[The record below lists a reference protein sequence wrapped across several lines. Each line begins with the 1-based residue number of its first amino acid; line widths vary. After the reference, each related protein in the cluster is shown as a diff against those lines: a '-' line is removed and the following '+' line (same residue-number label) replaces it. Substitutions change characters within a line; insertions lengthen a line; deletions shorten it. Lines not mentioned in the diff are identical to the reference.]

1 MLVDQKSGGLEVQW
15 QTGALPSEE
24 GWYIVAKRGVSSPS
38 LLQFKEKSHSS
49 WGRVVSW
56 FGPFTL
62 PKGVPSTD
70 VPGIALTKELGEN
83 TLRF

>member
-49 WGRVVSW
+49 WDRVVSW

-62 PKGVPSTD
+62 PKGVPSTN
-70 VPGIALTKELGEN
+70 VPGIAL
-83 TLRF
+83 RF